1 MQVSLATTDED
12 YAAEN
17 RQYEIESKAN
27 YEAYSRMVQTYE
39 NNNTKPY
46 ELLWERC
53 NKAIKSKIKARLDY
67 IKIKDKPIT
76 LLITIK

>member
-12 YAAEN
+12 CAAEN

-27 YEAYSRMVQTYE
+27 YETYSKMVQTYE

-46 ELLWERC
+46 VLL
-53 NKAIKSKIKARLDY
+53 
-67 IKIKDKPIT
+67 
-76 LLITIK
+76 